1 MKKLMIF
8 ACSMVGLIGWAN
20 AQSAYKKKA
29 GNAPATNQTTP
40 APATNQPAGARPNR
54 GITQIGN
61 APTQG
66 ANANTNPAT
75 SGNAAA
81 NAAVGN
87 AAVGNVQ
94 IDTIPIEFDTASRV
108 QKPELSL
115 RNPFATDRS
124 QNRDRKPLE
133 YEHLREDDNMWSE
146 FIWREIDSRE
156 KINQS
161 FNYPG
166 TDENGDRRF
175 FSILINAIENDS
187 IVAFQDDMFT
197 RPFSSDKIKQQIN
210 GKLDTTDVAG
220 IGTDAIVKK
229 SVSFKPLFAFDSVYT
244 FRLKEQVLFDKEA
257 SRLFTRI
264 IGIAPVAKF
273 VVGGKSEP
281 KALFWLYY
289 PDLRR
294 VFAKLDVYNPRNYA
308 SRMTWEEL
316 FESRYFS
323 SYIVKSSANNPQ
335 NRDLLQIVGGNR
347 LMRLYEGDAI
357 KNRIFDFEQNL
368 WQY

>member
-1 MKKLMIF
+1 MKKLMIL
-8 ACSMVGLIGWAN
+8 ACSMVVLIGTVN
-20 AQSAYKKKA
+20 AQSAYKKKT
-29 GNAPATNQTTP
+29 GNAPAANQTTP
-40 APATNQPAGARPNR
+40 APATNQPAAAKTNR
-54 GITQIGN
+54 GISQIGN
-61 APTQG
+61 APAQG
-66 ANANTNPAT
+66 ANANTNPAAA
-75 SGNAAA
+75 SNAAA
-81 NAAVGN
+81 GN
-87 AAVGNVQ
+87 AGVVSAQ
-94 IDTIPIEFDTASRV
+94 ADTIPIEFDTTSRI
-108 QKPELSL
+108 QKSELSL

-124 QNRDRKPLE
+124 QNRDRRPLE

-197 RPFSSDKIKQQIN
+197 RPFSSDKIRQQIN
-210 GKLDTTDVAG
+210 GKLDTFDVADVVSG
-220 IGTDAIVKK
+220 AIAKK
-229 SVSFKPLFAFDSVYT
+229 SVTFKPLFAFDSVYT

-264 IGIAPVAKF
+264 IGIAPIAKF

-294 VFAKLDVYNPRNYA
+294 IFAKLDVYNPRNYA

-323 SYIVKSSANNPQ
+323 SYIVKTSANNPQ
-335 NRDLLQIVGGNR
+335 NRDLLQIVNGDK
-347 LMRLYEGDAI
+347 LMRLYQGQDI

>member
-1 MKKLMIF
+1 MKKLLIVV
-8 ACSMVGLIGWAN
+8 CSFVVLISMAN
-20 AQSAYKKKA
+20 AQSAYRKKS
-29 GNAPATNQTTP
+29 GNTPTN
-40 APATNQPAGARPNR
+40 NQPATQQPAAPKSNR

-61 APTQG
+61 PPAQA
-66 ANANTNPAT
+66 ANATTNPAAA
-75 SGNAAA
+75 GNAAA
-81 NAAVGN
+81 GN
-87 AAVGNVQ
+87 AGVGSTQV
-94 IDTIPIEFDTASRV
+94 DTIPLEYDTASRV

-124 QNRDRKPLE
+124 QNRDRRPLE

-175 FSILINAIENDS
+175 FSILVNAIENDS

-197 RPFSSDKIKQQIN
+197 RPFSTDKIRQQIN
-210 GKLDTTDVAG
+210 GSVDTFDVKDVDGAV
-220 IGTDAIVKK
+220 VKRRL
-229 SVSFKPLFAFDSVYT
+229 SFSPLFAFDSVYT

-273 VVGGKSEP
+273 VVAGRSEP

-335 NRDLLQIVGGNR
+335 NRDLLQIVNGNK
-347 LMRLYEGDAI
+347 LMRLYQGQDI

>member
-1 MKKLMIF
+1 MKKLMIL
-8 ACSMVGLIGWAN
+8 ACSMVGLIGLVN

-29 GNAPATNQTTP
+29 GNAPATNQP
-40 APATNQPAGARPNR
+40 APAPAAKQPAAARPNR

-61 APTQG
+61 APAQA
-66 ANANTNPAT
+66 ANANMNPA
-75 SGNAAA
+75 AA
-81 NAAVGN
+81 GN

-94 IDTIPIEFDTASRV
+94 VDTIPIEFDTTSRI

-124 QNRDRKPLE
+124 QNRDRRPLE

-166 TDENGDRRF
+166 ADENGDRRF

-197 RPFSSDKIKQQIN
+197 RPFSSDKIRQQIN
-210 GKLDTTDVAG
+210 GKLDTTDV
-220 IGTDAIVKK
+220 TDIISGAIAKK

-264 IGIAPVAKF
+264 IGIAPIAKF

-323 SYIVKSSANNPQ
+323 SYIVKTSANNPQ
-335 NRDLLQIVGGNR
+335 NRDLLQIVNGDK
-347 LMRLYEGDAI
+347 LLRLYQGQDI
-357 KNRIFDFEQNL
+357 KNRIF
-368 WQY
+368 

>member
-8 ACSMVGLIGWAN
+8 AYSMVGLIGLVN

-40 APATNQPAGARPNR
+40 APAPNQPAAAKPNR

-61 APTQG
+61 APAQG
-66 ANANTNPAT
+66 TNANLKPAAA
-75 SGNAAA
+75 GNAAA
-81 NAAVGN
+81 GN
-87 AAVGNVQ
+87 AAAGNAVAGNVQ
-94 IDTIPIEFDTASRV
+94 VDTIPLEYDTTSRI
-108 QKPELSL
+108 QKTELSL

-124 QNRDRKPLE
+124 QNRDRRPLE

-197 RPFSSDKIKQQIN
+197 RPFSSDKIRQQIN
-210 GKLDTTDVAG
+210 GKLDTTDV
-220 IGTDAIVKK
+220 TDVVSGAIAKK
-229 SVSFKPLFAFDSVYT
+229 SISFKPLFAFDSVYT

-335 NRDLLQIVGGNR
+335 NRDLLQIVNGNK
-347 LMRLYEGDAI
+347 LMRLY
-357 KNRIFDFEQNL
+357 Q
-368 WQY
+368 

>member
-1 MKKLMIF
+1 MKKLMIL
-8 ACSMVGLIGWAN
+8 ACSMVGLIGVVN

-29 GNAPATNQTTP
+29 GNAPATNQP
-40 APATNQPAGARPNR
+40 APAPAAKQPAAARPNR

-61 APTQG
+61 APAQA
-66 ANANTNPAT
+66 ANANMNPA
-75 SGNAAA
+75 AA
-81 NAAVGN
+81 GN

-94 IDTIPIEFDTASRV
+94 VDTIPIEFDTTSRI

-124 QNRDRKPLE
+124 QNRDRRPLE

-166 TDENGDRRF
+166 ADENGDRRF

-197 RPFSSDKIKQQIN
+197 RPFSSDKIRQQIN
-210 GKLDTTDVAG
+210 GKLDTTDV
-220 IGTDAIVKK
+220 TDFISGAIAKK

-264 IGIAPVAKF
+264 IGIAPIAKF

-308 SRMTWEEL
+308 SRMT
-316 FESRYFS
+316 
-323 SYIVKSSANNPQ
+323 
-335 NRDLLQIVGGNR
+335 
-347 LMRLYEGDAI
+347 
-357 KNRIFDFEQNL
+357 
-368 WQY
+368 